1 MEIKQIVELLDKY
14 YGGKTTLEEESKLKH
29 FFQQDNVPSELQ
41 ADRKLFLLYTGLA
54 QQPISL
60 PPELEKR
67 LSANIDQ
74 WEKENQPTRRRLLS
88 PSIKRWGIGIAACLL
103 IGIGI
108 GYYQHKIELEPTD
121 TFDDPALAYQE
132 TQRTLQHFAIAFQKG
147 EEQVVKVEE
156 TVHKV
161 QQALENITTLSNKK
175 QQK

>member
-1 MEIKQIVELLDKY
+1 MEIKHIVELLDKY
-14 YGGKTTLEEESKLKH
+14 YGGKTTLEEESELKH

-41 ADRKLFLLYTGLA
+41 ADRKLFMLYPRLA

-74 WEKENQPTRRRLLS
+74 WEKENQPTRRRLLP
-88 PSIKRWGIGIAACLL
+88 PSIKRWSIGIAACLL

-132 TQRTLQHFAIAFQKG
+132 TQRTLQHFAIDFQKG